1 MMSRRSEV
9 FLTGKNLDL
18 GTLMPRQLSKHFMA
32 APTAVYMNKFFFS
45 IGHYLV
51 GPRTLPFKVAVKG
64 ETLAMS

>member
-32 APTAVYMNKFFFS
+32 APTAVYRNKFFS

-51 GPRTLPFKVAVKG
+51 GPRTLSLKVAVKG